1 MDQIDIT
8 SAEFSLDIHN
18 ANKLVSETIENMSET
33 FLLDEDY
40 SMYMIG
46 IIVLLLVG
54 GVFAYTFYTKNICK
68 RVTFQDK
75 LEYCYW
81 QGTPCDDGKA
91 FDGKGYDGKACDG
104 KGYDGKGYDDDIE
117 CNGGV
122 CQRL

>member
-1 MDQIDIT
+1 MDEIDIT

-18 ANKLVSETIENMSET
+18 ANKMVSETIENISDN
-33 FLLDEDY
+33 LLVDEDY
-40 SMYMIG
+40 SMYIIG
-46 IIVLLLVG
+46 MVVFLLLG

-75 LEYCYW
+75 LDYCYG
-81 QGTPCDDGKA
+81 QGKD
-91 FDGKGYDGKACDG
+91 Y
-104 KGYDGKGYDDDIE
+104 DDIE

>member
-8 SAEFSLDIHN
+8 SAEFSLDIPN

-40 SMYMIG
+40 SMYIIG
-46 IIVLLLVG
+46 IIVLLLAG
-54 GVFAYTFYTKNICK
+54 GVFAYTFYTKHICK

-75 LEYCYW
+75 LEYCYG
-81 QGTPCDDGKA
+81 QGT
-91 FDGKGYDGKACDG
+91 AC
-104 KGYDGKGYDDDIE
+104 DDDIE